1 MKKEVFINLSGTRL
15 IVNGIYHR
23 EEQEN
28 GLPERFEVDYI
39 ELESDTQNLYDLLE
53 YVSLRGMT
61 YMQTIEDLCLQ
72 KINS

>member
-1 MKKEVFINLSGTRL
+1 MKKEVFITLNGVELV
-15 IVNGIYHR
+15 INGIYYR

-28 GLPERFEVDYI
+28 GLPERFEI
-39 ELESDTQNLYDLLE
+39 GTITSNSDCIYDLLE